1 MLFTSLSYLLFFPTV
16 AVAYF
21 VLPQRFRWVLLLV
34 ASTFF
39 YASWKPIY
47 ALLLFCSMI
56 VNFLAALAMGRET
69 NRKLRLEYLW
79 FAIAI
84 NLALLL
90 FFKYFNFIN
99 DELRSLFGF
108 AGLSYDMPALK
119 ILLPLGISFYTFQFL
134 GYLIDVYRGTVA
146 PERHFGVFAAFSSF
160 FPQLIAGP
168 IARAGD
174 LLPQFRAVHLL
185 EYRRIVDSLLLIL
198 WGFFKKVVI
207 ADNLAVAV
215 NTVYDHPERFTGLP
229 LIVATVFFAFQIY
242 CDFSGYSDIAIGSAR
257 VMGFSLGDN
266 FLRPYSARSIRDF
279 WRRWHISLSSWFRDY
294 VYIPLGGNRVSSLRR
309 SFNLMAVFLL
319 CGLWHGAAWTFVVWG
334 ALHGF
339 YQIWGV
345 MTRSMRERLAR
356 MSGLVRFP
364 RLLDAWQVACTFLLV
379 TLAWVFFRAATFTD
393 AVYIFTHF
401 TTGLADQIGSFAG
414 LRETLGNLSMSKT
427 LFVGSILSIILLEGV
442 QWLQQHEGM
451 RHGFRQMPKAL
462 RYAVY
467 YVIIFAILFAGRWET
482 PFIYFQF

>member
-1 MLFTSLSYLLFFPTV
+1 MLFTSPSYLLFFPAV

-21 VLPQRFRWVLLLV
+21 ALPQRFRWVLLLV
-34 ASTFF
+34 ASYFF

-47 ALLLFCSMI
+47 ALLLLCSTI

-69 NRKLRLEYLW
+69 DRKLRLEYLW
-79 FAIAI
+79 LAIAM
-84 NLALLL
+84 NVALLL

-108 AGLSYDMPALK
+108 AGFPYDIPSLK

-134 GYLIDVYRGTVA
+134 GYLIDVYRGSVA
-146 PERHFGVFAAFSSF
+146 PERHFGVFAVFSSF

-168 IARAGD
+168 IARAGN
-174 LLPQFRAVHLL
+174 LLPQFRTVHLL

-229 LIVATVFFAFQIY
+229 LIVTTVFFAFQIY
-242 CDFSGYSDIAIGSAR
+242 CDFSGYSDIAVGSAQ
-257 VMGFSLGDN
+257 VMGFSLTDN
-266 FLRPYSARSIRDF
+266 FQRPYAARSIRDF
-279 WRRWHISLSSWFRDY
+279 WRRWHISLSLWFRDY
-294 VYIPLGGNRVSSLRR
+294 IYIPLGGNRVSPSRR
-309 SFNLMAVFLL
+309 SLNLMAVFLL

-339 YQIWGV
+339 YQVWGV
-345 MTRSMRERLAR
+345 MTRSMREQLAQV
-356 MSGLVRFP
+356 SGLMRFP
-364 RLLDAWQVACTFLLV
+364 RLLGAWQVTCTFFLV
-379 TLAWVFFRAATFTD
+379 ALAWVFFRAATFTD
-393 AVYIFTHF
+393 AAYIFTHF
-401 TTGLADQIGSFAG
+401 TKGLADQLSSFAG
-414 LRETLGNLSMSKT
+414 LREILGNLSMSKT
-427 LFVGSILSIILLEGV
+427 LFVGSILSIVLLEGV
-442 QWLQQHEGM
+442 QWLQQREGV
-451 RHGFRQMPKAL
+451 RHGFHHMPKVL
-462 RYAVY
+462 RWSVY
-467 YVIIFAILFAGRWET
+467 YILIFAILFAGRFES